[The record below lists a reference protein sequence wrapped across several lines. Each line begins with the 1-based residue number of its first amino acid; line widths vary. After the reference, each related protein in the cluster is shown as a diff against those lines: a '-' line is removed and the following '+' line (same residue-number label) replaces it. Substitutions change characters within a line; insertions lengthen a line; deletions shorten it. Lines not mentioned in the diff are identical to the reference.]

1 MVNLPRLALGT
12 QGWSYPDWVGPMY
25 DAGARPE
32 GYLREYADEFAS
44 VEIDSTFYG
53 TPPPDRVRKWAAQV
67 PDGFTFALK
76 LTREITHDRRLLG
89 SRKLVEEFVAS
100 ALAFED
106 KLEAILIQTA
116 PDFVPAE
123 IDAVEAFVR
132 ELPAGPRWAFE
143 VRDRDWFH
151 GEVHQ
156 RLRDALGTRGVAL
169 AVVDGPF
176 VPLDVMLHE
185 LRRPTASHAY
195 VRWLGARDAFV
206 RFDEL
211 AVDRGEQIAQWADA
225 IRATAPQLTRL
236 SGYANNQYAGHSPG
250 TVRMVY
256 DALGVPHRRPKR
268 IEQTSL
274 FD

>member
-1 MVNLPRLALGT
+1 
-12 QGWSYPDWVGPMY
+12 MY
-25 DAGARPE
+25 DAGTRPE
-32 GYLREYADEFAS
+32 GYLREYADEFRS

-67 PDGFTFALK
+67 PAGFTFALK
-76 LTREITHDRRLLG
+76 LSREITHDRRLLG

-100 ALAFED
+100 ALEFED

-123 IDAVEAFVR
+123 IDTVEAFVR

-151 GEVHQ
+151 GEAHQ
-156 RLRDALGTRGVAL
+156 RLRDALGTHGVAL
-169 AVVDGPF
+169 AVSDGPF
-176 VPLDVMLHE
+176 VSLETMLHE

-195 VRWLGARDAFV
+195 VRWLGTRESV
-206 RFDEL
+206 PRFDEI
-211 AVDRGEQIAQWADA
+211 VIDRGAQIEQWAEA
-225 IRATAPQLTRL
+225 IRDTAPQLTRL
-236 SGYANNQYAGHSPG
+236 AGYANNQYAGHSPG
-250 TVRMVY
+250 TIRMVY
-256 DALGVPHRRPKR
+256 DALGVPHDRPKR